1 MGLGRGDA
9 PGGVGGGSWTPAMAL
24 DAAAGVSTG
33 DGIDYGGIYARTD
46 CVVRPQK
53 SCVTQVYRATV
64 PKPRDVLYVGEVT
77 GDRQK
82 F

>member
-9 PGGVGGGSWTPAMAL
+9 PGGVGGGSWTPAMAF

-33 DGIDYGGIYARTD
+33 DGIDYGGIDARTD
-46 CVVRPQK
+46 CVSALKKV
-53 SCVTQVYRATV
+53 
-64 PKPRDVLYVGEVT
+64 EVA